1 MTDIIQL
8 LPDSVANQIAAGEV
22 IQRPAS
28 VVKELLEN
36 SLDAGATEIKLIIK
50 DAGKTLIQVVD
61 NGKGM
66 SETDARMSFE
76 RHATSKIKKAEDIFN
91 IRSMGFR
98 GEALA
103 SIAAVAQTEMKTRQP
118 ERDLGVQINI
128 EGSKVSNQEM
138 CSSPS
143 GTSIAVKNLFFN
155 IPARRKFLKSNPVET
170 KHIIDEFQRVALAHP
185 EVGFQMYHNEN
196 EVFHLEGGSFR
207 QRIVGI
213 FGKNYNQKLVPIEE
227 NTNIVTLDGFIG
239 KPETAKK
246 TRGEQFLFV
255 NNRFIK
261 SPYLHHAIQASY
273 DQLIPGDHHPSY
285 FIKMDIDPKL
295 IDINIHPTKTE
306 IKFEDEK
313 AIYAI
318 IRSAVKQS
326 LGKYNIAPSLD
337 FDGEVNLS
345 SPITSSTE
353 IKQPTISFNPNF
365 NPFEEEKKP
374 KTKSTSSSTS
384 FDVFEKPKTDNWE
397 SLYSAF
403 NDERTEQIVPQTE
416 TKATQTVIT
425 SNWEQGEQ
433 HIANGNRFTYQLH
446 LKYILT
452 HIKSGLVVINQH
464 RAHER
469 IIYEELIRS
478 MAHGKVA
485 SQQQLF
491 PTTIELSAGDME
503 LIKSLEEET
512 QSLGFDLREFGKN
525 CIVVHGIPADC
536 GDADPNELLEGILED
551 FKNTLSDVKLKSREK
566 LAMSLANRSAIKAG
580 QKLSKEEMND
590 LIDQLFACEMPYI
603 SPSGLSTIVTLSIEE
618 IEQKFDT
625 K

>member
-50 DAGKTLIQVVD
+50 DAGKTLIQVID

-66 SETDARMSFE
+66 SDTDARMSFE
-76 RHATSKIKKAEDIFN
+76 RHATSKIRKAEDIFE
-91 IRSMGFR
+91 IKSMGFR

-103 SIAAVAQTEMKTRQP
+103 SIAAVAQTEMKTK
-118 ERDLGVQINI
+118 RDNEEVGSHIHI
-128 EGSKVSNQEM
+128 AGSKVASQEV
-138 CSSPS
+138 CSTPR

-170 KHIIDEFQRVALAHP
+170 KHIIDEFQRVALANP
-185 EVGFQMYHNEN
+185 NIGFDMFHNEN

-227 NTNIVTLDGFIG
+227 DTNIVKIEGFIG
-239 KPETAKK
+239 KPDTAKK

-261 SPYLHHAIQASY
+261 SPYLHHAIQSSY
-273 DQLIPGDHHPSY
+273 EQLIPSGNHPSY
-285 FIKMDIDPKL
+285 FIKLDIDPKL

-318 IRSAVKQS
+318 IRSSTKQS

-345 SPITSSTE
+345 TPITSNTQ
-353 IKQPTISFNPNF
+353 IKQPTITVNPNF
-365 NPFEEEKKP
+365 NPFEEEKKQSSNG
-374 KTKSTSSSTS
+374 KITSKASD
-384 FDVFEKPKTDNWE
+384 FHFEKPKVDNWE
-397 SLYSAF
+397 NLYNTFADGK
-403 NDERTEQIVPQTE
+403 DEHIFENHQPP
-416 TKATQTVIT
+416 TQTVIT
-425 SNWEQGEQ
+425 SNWDDDFTEKQK
-433 HIANGNRFTYQLH
+433 ARFSYQLQF
-446 LKYILT
+446 KYILT

-469 IIYEELIRS
+469 ILYEELIRS

-491 PTTIELSAGDME
+491 PITIELNVADYE
-503 LIKSLEEET
+503 ILNSLNEET
-512 QSLGFDLREFGKN
+512 TSLGFDLRDFGKN
-525 CIVVHGIPADC
+525 CIVINGTPADC
-536 GDADPNELLEGILED
+536 GNADPKELIEGIIED

-566 LAMSLANRSAIKAG
+566 LAMSLANRSAIKSG
-580 QKLSKEEMND
+580 QKLNTEEMNN

-603 SPSGLSTIVTLSIEE
+603 SPSGLPTIITMSTEE
-618 IEQKFDT
+618 LDQKFDS